1 MKTRKTAKA
10 AHNKAAC
17 YSISLPAW
25 YRPLLMAIDPKSN
38 SRALRILVTHAL
50 QNGAAQRLLNLPDGL
65 VDLEAIAAQVMAGRT
80 LAQRCGGWR
89 KMQTYLEVHP
99 DLVGTTAQHNPA
111 QPTPLPQPLTA
122 DEAFAMWGD
131 DDDEPPTQVNPA
143 PYIPTQVAHY
153 IPAAPITAAPVSR
166 STASTIAQTEALML
180 EIQQG
185 FSMPPP

>member
-38 SRALRILVTHAL
+38 SRAMRILVTHAM
-50 QNGAAQRLLNLPDGL
+50 QNGAAERLLNLPAGL
-65 VDLEAIAAQVMAGRT
+65 IDMEAIAVQVMAGRT
-80 LAQRCGGWR
+80 LAQQCGGWR

-99 DLVGTTAQHNPA
+99 DLVGTTAQRNPA
-111 QPTPLPQPLTA
+111 PQPTPLPQPMTA
-122 DEAFAMWGD
+122 AEAFAMWGD
-131 DDDEPPTQVNPA
+131 DDDEPPTQVSPA
-143 PYIPTQVAHY
+143 PYIPAQVA
-153 IPAAPITAAPVSR
+153 PAPQPTQAPTTR

-185 FSMPPP
+185 FSLPPP

>member
-1 MKTRKTAKA
+1 MKTRKTVKA

-50 QNGAAQRLLNLPDGL
+50 QNGAAQRLLNLPDGMT
-65 VDLEAIAAQVMAGRT
+65 DLDAIAAQVMAGRT
-80 LAQRCGGWR
+80 LAQQCGGWR

-99 DLVGTTAQHNPA
+99 DLVGTTTQHNPA
-111 QPTPLPQPLTA
+111 PQPTPLPQPMTA

-131 DDDEPPTQVNPA
+131 DDDEPPAQVA
-143 PYIPTQVAHY
+143 PYIPTQVA
-153 IPAAPITAAPVSR
+153 PAPAPTTTR
-166 STASTIAQTEALML
+166 STARTIAQTEALML

-185 FSMPPP
+185 FSLPPP